1 MHPERG
7 DRKHFAS
14 GIIHTPILRVPNAPL
29 ARQLSSGGLPPIRD
43 SAKDSNGIR
52 GRAMRHLS
60 RACMLSIALSAAS
73 TVEAAD
79 LAPRPVPPAV
89 AYNWSGFY
97 VGGTVGWGWGNFNPH
112 SSTVVDGYISSH
124 TDVAAINATGSQN
137 LTSNGLIGGI
147 GAGFNW
153 QAGNFVFGIEADA
166 QAFRLAGTVINGGTF
181 PTAPAD
187 TYVSPPASTAIGC
200 SLFARASGGQWTI
213 GWCTPPA
220 VWR

>member
-1 MHPERG
+1 
-7 DRKHFAS
+7 
-14 GIIHTPILRVPNAPL
+14 
-29 ARQLSSGGLPPIRD
+29 
-43 SAKDSNGIR
+43 
-52 GRAMRHLS
+52 
-60 RACMLSIALSAAS
+60 MLSIALSAAS